1 MGMRIY
7 LMMLKIF
14 WNQIVV
20 MVLHLREWIKK
31 DTEWY
36 SVLEYGELECIS
48 YILTKLLLNKNKNQ
62 LLKCYWTSEPVKLLS
77 RVWLFEMPWTVAYQ
91 SPPSMEFS
99 MQEYWSVLPFPS
111 PGDLPDPGTEPR
123 SPTLQAEPT
132 IWAAREDP
140 LTTTSKLFER
150 FENEVLFVCVVWKR
164 SQS

>member
-1 MGMRIY
+1 
-7 LMMLKIF
+7 
-14 WNQIVV
+14 

-91 SPPSMEFS
+91 TPPSMEFS

-111 PGDLPDPGTEPR
+111 PGDLPDPGIEPR
-123 SPTLQAEPT
+123 SLTPQADTLSSVTKP
-132 IWAAREDP
+132 W
-140 LTTTSKLFER
+140 
-150 FENEVLFVCVVWKR
+150 
-164 SQS
+164 